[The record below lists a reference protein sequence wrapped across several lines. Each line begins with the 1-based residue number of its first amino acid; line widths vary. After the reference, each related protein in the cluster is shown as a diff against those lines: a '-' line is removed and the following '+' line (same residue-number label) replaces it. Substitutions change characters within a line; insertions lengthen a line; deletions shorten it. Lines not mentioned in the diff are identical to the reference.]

1 MSKQKPLI
9 VHLNA
14 VLSFFLSESNMPN
27 ISLYIFLLPNRV
39 LRACHFLFSFTL
51 LFLRKDVVIFVH
63 FPCQFLIKFCYL
75 LINEE
80 NRSDDGFTWS
90 TPPFINL
97 GLLIFVFRLSDT
109 FPHGTNF
116 VPVLIGLLLL
126 GWVRNQGQQRTA
138 AGMQALKEVTIYS
151 QMKGSSQ
158 QTFHGL

>member
-1 MSKQKPLI
+1 M
-9 VHLNA
+9 
-14 VLSFFLSESNMPN
+14 
-27 ISLYIFLLPNRV
+27 
-39 LRACHFLFSFTL
+39 
-51 LFLRKDVVIFVH
+51 VIFVH
-63 FPCQFLIKFCYL
+63 LPCQFLMKVCYL

-109 FPHGTNF
+109 FPHETNF

-126 GWVRNQGQQRTA
+126 EWVRNLGQQRTA

-151 QMKGSSQ
+151 QMKGSPQ
-158 QTFHGL
+158 QTFHGLQLVNDRAEKVETKDCTTGLKMNFQGTISS

>member
-1 MSKQKPLI
+1 MK
-9 VHLNA
+9 V
-14 VLSFFLSESNMPN
+14 
-27 ISLYIFLLPNRV
+27 
-39 LRACHFLFSFTL
+39 
-51 LFLRKDVVIFVH
+51 
-63 FPCQFLIKFCYL
+63 CYL

-109 FPHGTNF
+109 FPHETNF

-126 GWVRNQGQQRTA
+126 EWVRNLGQQRTV

-151 QMKGSSQ
+151 QMKGSPQ
-158 QTFHGL
+158 QTFHGLQLVNDRAEKVETRDCTTGLKMNFQGTISS